1 MRKLILVNGDLAT
14 GKSHFAVILQNR
26 FGFPLYTKDDFKERF
41 ATAFPYSTYEESHF
55 LSNLAMEGL
64 VERFKEI
71 APSGG
76 DLILEANFRENYL
89 KVFDALA
96 KEYGYDILDINLVG
110 TPEVLFGR
118 YMNRIVNENRHP
130 VHLANRLDDLE
141 KFTKYTL
148 ARRDE
153 KLYGKVITVNAD
165 DLSYQQDKKLLEQ
178 IEEFLKD

>member
-26 FGFPLYTKDDFKERF
+26 FGIPSYTKDNFKERF
-41 ATAFPYSTYEESHF
+41 ATAFPYSTYEESRF
-55 LSNLAMEGL
+55 LSNLAMDGL

-71 APSGG
+71 AKSGG
-76 DLILEANFRENYL
+76 DLILEANFRENDL
-89 KVFDALA
+89 MIFDMLA
-96 KEYGYDILDINLVG
+96 KEYGYEILDINLVG

-130 VHLANRLDDLE
+130 VHLANRLEDLE
-141 KFTKYTL
+141 KFTKYIL

>member
-14 GKSHFAVILQNR
+14 GKSHFAIILQNR

-64 VERFKEI
+64 IERFKEI

-96 KEYGYDILDINLVG
+96 KEYRYDILDINLVG
-110 TPEVLFGR
+110 TPEILFGR

-141 KFTKYTL
+141 KFTEYTL